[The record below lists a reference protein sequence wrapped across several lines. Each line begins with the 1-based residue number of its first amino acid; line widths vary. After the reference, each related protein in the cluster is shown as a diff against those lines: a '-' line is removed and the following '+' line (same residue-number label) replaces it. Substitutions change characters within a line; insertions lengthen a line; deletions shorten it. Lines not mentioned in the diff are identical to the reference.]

1 MPIFEASTVSAV
13 LDHMNND
20 HPEDN
25 LLIVR
30 AFATKD
36 ATAAVMTDLDH
47 LGGTWTYEAG
57 DATAELTVP
66 WSNPITERAEIRR
79 EVVVIYD
86 TACARWPRHPLDQK
100 RNRRIRTRRR
110 GVRSPR
116 SSSWCRG

>member
-30 AFATKD
+30 AFATKE

-47 LGGTWTYEAG
+47 LGGTWTYESG

-66 WSNPITERAEIRR
+66 WSAPISERAEIRR

-86 TACARWPRHPLDQK
+86 TACERLGVEPRPH
-100 RNRRIRTRRR
+100 
-110 GVRSPR
+110 
-116 SSSWCRG
+116 

>member
-1 MPIFEASTVSAV
+1 MLDTLAAPEPATVDFVPIFEHSIVSAV

-30 AFATKD
+30 AFATKE
-36 ATAAVMTDLDH
+36 ATAATMTDLDH

-66 WSNPITERAEIRR
+66 WSAPISERAEIRR
-79 EVVVIYD
+79 EVVVLYD
-86 TACARWPRHPLDQK
+86 TACARLGVEPRPH
-100 RNRRIRTRRR
+100 
-110 GVRSPR
+110 
-116 SSSWCRG
+116 